1 MIAEMALVA
10 GCGMERWTSG
20 DGPDVVVGAIGYGII
35 SALARRRRNH
45 RLEKRVRSKQL
56 SSILILVTDQA

>member
-35 SALARRRRNH
+35 SAPARRRRNH
-45 RLEKRVRSKQL
+45 RLEKQVRRNNSAVPMPGKL
-56 SSILILVTDQA
+56 AS